1 MRRQFAA
8 FVLMVLF
15 LPVALPQQTPA
26 DAAPTYR
33 QYAEGLLVREVY
45 TTRDRVVIDIWDLM
59 VGPGKTSASVN
70 LPGSVVLEV
79 RSGSGTLVQGDR
91 REALRLGTVLSL
103 PSQARFSL
111 SNASRTQPLVLRA
124 IIARPL

>member
-15 LPVALPQQTPA
+15 LPAALPQQTPP
-26 DAAPTYR
+26 DAGRTYR

-45 TTRDRVVIDIWDLM
+45 TTSDRVTVDIWDVM
-59 VGPGKTSASVN
+59 VGPGKTSASVT

-79 RSGSGTLVQGDR
+79 RSGSGTLVQGDAR
-91 REALRLGTVLSL
+91 QALRLGTVLSL
-103 PSQARFSL
+103 PSEARFSL

>member
-8 FVLMVLF
+8 FVLMVFF
-15 LPVALPQQTPA
+15 LPIALPQQPPPDTGR
-26 DAAPTYR
+26 TYR
-33 QYAEGLLVREVY
+33 QFAEGLLVREVY
-45 TTRDRVVIDIWDLM
+45 TTRDRVVVDIWDLM
-59 VGPGKTSASVN
+59 VGPGKTSAPAS

-79 RSGSGTLVQGDR
+79 RSGSGSLVQGDR

-103 PSQARFSL
+103 PAQARFSL
-111 SNASRTQPLVLRA
+111 TNASRTQPLVLRA